1 MNSVDLYW
9 IDPKLPADH
18 FPDLTHAL
26 EEPNGLLAFGG
37 DLSPE
42 RLIAAYERGIFP
54 WYSKHEPILWWSPNP
69 RSIIIPNEF
78 KPSRSLRKKIR
89 RNEFQITLDHSF
101 PEVIKSCAAPR
112 QYSDETWITEEMM
125 EAYIQLHQFGIAH
138 SVEAWK
144 DNNLVGGLYGV
155 SLGKAFFGESM
166 FSTATDASKVCLA
179 LLIEQLKQWN
189 FELID
194 CQVSSEHMESLGA
207 REIPRSEFMNFL
219 SSHCSG
225 KTKQGKW
232 SFDPEFTTT
241 QFTTNSASYQ

>member
-1 MNSVDLYW
+1 MNSIDLYW
-9 IDPKLPADH
+9 IDPELPADH
-18 FPDLTHAL
+18 FPDLKHAMS
-26 EEPNGLLAFGG
+26 EPNGLLAFGG
-37 DLSPE
+37 DLSIE

-89 RNEFQITLDHSF
+89 KNEYQITLDQSF
-101 PEVIKSCAAPR
+101 HEVIKNCAAPR
-112 QYSDETWITEEMM
+112 KYCDGTWITEEMM
-125 EAYIQLHQFGIAH
+125 EAYLQLHQFGIAH

-144 DNNLVGGLYGV
+144 DNKLVGGLYGV

-166 FSTATDASKVCLA
+166 FSSATDASKVCLA
-179 LLIEQLKQWN
+179 YLIEQLKLWN

-194 CQVSSEHMESLGA
+194 CQVNSEHMESLGA
-207 REIPRSEFMNFL
+207 REIPRNEFMDFL

-225 KTKQGKW
+225 QTKQGKW
-232 SFDPEFTTT
+232 CFDP
-241 QFTTNSASYQ
+241 QFTSNGMDNQ